1 MKIGLVIKE
10 LMLKQNIEVAD
21 LAKRLG
27 KTKQA
32 VYDMLD
38 KEDVNTSLLREL
50 AAIFNV
56 PITIFFDNS
65 VNNNQSNI
73 FLPSTFR
80 EPPCSTNNLTQS
92 TFAYINVQTPN
103 KYSFHTLTG
112 DLCYFFFLSQ
122 PMICTSTMVMIM
134 VASTPIIMPV
144 KEPGLASLM
153 ALTVVNRPGRPA

>member
-65 VNNNQSNI
+65 VNNNQSN
-73 FLPSTFR
+73 TG
-80 EPPCSTNNLTQS
+80 NNSIVLGQNNNVDS
-92 TFAYINVQTPN
+92 LSLDCKEKLESALVEIKHLKEVIDAKDKLLQEKERLINVLMN
-103 KYSFHTLTG
+103 NN
-112 DLCYFFFLSQ
+112 DLKLWKLLELYLCWLVLS
-122 PMICTSTMVMIM
+122 SW
-134 VASTPIIMPV
+134 
-144 KEPGLASLM
+144 
-153 ALTVVNRPGRPA
+153 

>member
-38 KEDVNTSLLREL
+38 KEDFNTSLLREL

-65 VNNNQSNI
+65 VNNNQSN
-73 FLPSTFR
+73 TG
-80 EPPCSTNNLTQS
+80 NNNIVLGQNNNVDS
-92 TFAYINVQTPN
+92 LNLDYKEKLESALIEIKHLKEVIDAKDKLLQEKERLINVLMDN
-103 KYSFHTLTG
+103 K
-112 DLCYFFFLSQ
+112 
-122 PMICTSTMVMIM
+122 
-134 VASTPIIMPV
+134 
-144 KEPGLASLM
+144 
-153 ALTVVNRPGRPA
+153 

>member
-10 LMLKQNIEVAD
+10 LMLKRNIEVAD

-65 VNNNQSNI
+65 VNNNQSN
-73 FLPSTFR
+73 TG
-80 EPPCSTNNLTQS
+80 NNNIVLGQNNNVDS
-92 TFAYINVQTPN
+92 LNLDYKEKLESALIEIKHLKEVIDAKDKLLQEKERLINVLMDN
-103 KYSFHTLTG
+103 K
-112 DLCYFFFLSQ
+112 
-122 PMICTSTMVMIM
+122 
-134 VASTPIIMPV
+134 
-144 KEPGLASLM
+144 
-153 ALTVVNRPGRPA
+153 

>member
-65 VNNNQSNI
+65 VNNNQSN
-73 FLPSTFR
+73 TG
-80 EPPCSTNNLTQS
+80 NNSIVLGQNNNVDS
-92 TFAYINVQTPN
+92 LSLDCEEKLESALVEIKHLKEVIDAKDKLLQEKERLINVLMN
-103 KYSFHTLTG
+103 K
-112 DLCYFFFLSQ
+112 
-122 PMICTSTMVMIM
+122 
-134 VASTPIIMPV
+134 
-144 KEPGLASLM
+144 
-153 ALTVVNRPGRPA
+153 

>member
-65 VNNNQSNI
+65 VNNNQSN
-73 FLPSTFR
+73 TG
-80 EPPCSTNNLTQS
+80 NNSIVLGQNNNMDS
-92 TFAYINVQTPN
+92 LNLDYKEKLESALVEIKHLKEVIDAKDKLLQEKERLINVLMGN
-103 KYSFHTLTG
+103 K
-112 DLCYFFFLSQ
+112 
-122 PMICTSTMVMIM
+122 
-134 VASTPIIMPV
+134 
-144 KEPGLASLM
+144 
-153 ALTVVNRPGRPA
+153 

>member
-32 VYDMLD
+32 VYDILD

-65 VNNNQSNI
+65 VNNNQSN
-73 FLPSTFR
+73 TG
-80 EPPCSTNNLTQS
+80 NNSIVLGQNNNVDS
-92 TFAYINVQTPN
+92 LNLDYKEKLESALVEIKHLKEVIDAKDKLLQEKERLINVLMN
-103 KYSFHTLTG
+103 K
-112 DLCYFFFLSQ
+112 
-122 PMICTSTMVMIM
+122 
-134 VASTPIIMPV
+134 
-144 KEPGLASLM
+144 
-153 ALTVVNRPGRPA
+153 

>member
-38 KEDVNTSLLREL
+38 KKDVNTSLLREL

-65 VNNNQSNI
+65 VNNNQSN
-73 FLPSTFR
+73 TG
-80 EPPCSTNNLTQS
+80 NNSIVLGQNNNVDS
-92 TFAYINVQTPN
+92 LNLDYKEKLESALVEIKHLKEVIDAKDKLLQEKERLINVLMN
-103 KYSFHTLTG
+103 K
-112 DLCYFFFLSQ
+112 
-122 PMICTSTMVMIM
+122 
-134 VASTPIIMPV
+134 
-144 KEPGLASLM
+144 
-153 ALTVVNRPGRPA
+153 

>member
-65 VNNNQSNI
+65 VNNNQSN
-73 FLPSTFR
+73 TG
-80 EPPCSTNNLTQS
+80 NNSIVLGQNNNVDS
-92 TFAYINVQTPN
+92 LNLDYKEKLESALVEIKHLKEVIDAKDKLLQEKERLINVLMN
-103 KYSFHTLTG
+103 K
-112 DLCYFFFLSQ
+112 
-122 PMICTSTMVMIM
+122 
-134 VASTPIIMPV
+134 
-144 KEPGLASLM
+144 
-153 ALTVVNRPGRPA
+153 

>member
-32 VYDMLD
+32 VYDILD

-65 VNNNQSNI
+65 VNNNQSN
-73 FLPSTFR
+73 TG
-80 EPPCSTNNLTQS
+80 NNSIVLGQNNNVDS
-92 TFAYINVQTPN
+92 LNLDCKEKLENALVEIKHLKEVIDAKDKLLQEKERLINVLMN
-103 KYSFHTLTG
+103 K
-112 DLCYFFFLSQ
+112 
-122 PMICTSTMVMIM
+122 
-134 VASTPIIMPV
+134 
-144 KEPGLASLM
+144 
-153 ALTVVNRPGRPA
+153 

>member
-65 VNNNQSNI
+65 VNNNQSN
-73 FLPSTFR
+73 TG
-80 EPPCSTNNLTQS
+80 NNSIVLGQNKNVDS
-92 TFAYINVQTPN
+92 LNLDCKEKLESALVEIKHLKEVIDAKDKLLQEKERLINVLMGN
-103 KYSFHTLTG
+103 K
-112 DLCYFFFLSQ
+112 
-122 PMICTSTMVMIM
+122 
-134 VASTPIIMPV
+134 
-144 KEPGLASLM
+144 
-153 ALTVVNRPGRPA
+153 

>member
-65 VNNNQSNI
+65 VNNNQSN
-73 FLPSTFR
+73 TG
-80 EPPCSTNNLTQS
+80 NNSIVLGQNNNVDS
-92 TFAYINVQTPN
+92 LNLDCKEKLESALAEIKHLKEVIDAKDKLLQEKERLINVLMN
-103 KYSFHTLTG
+103 K
-112 DLCYFFFLSQ
+112 
-122 PMICTSTMVMIM
+122 
-134 VASTPIIMPV
+134 
-144 KEPGLASLM
+144 
-153 ALTVVNRPGRPA
+153 

>member
-56 PITIFFDNS
+56 TITIFFDNS
-65 VNNNQSNI
+65 VNNNQSN
-73 FLPSTFR
+73 TG
-80 EPPCSTNNLTQS
+80 NNNIVLGQNNNVES
-92 TFAYINVQTPN
+92 LNLDYKEKLESALIEIKHLKEVIDAKDKLLQEKERLINVLMDN
-103 KYSFHTLTG
+103 K
-112 DLCYFFFLSQ
+112 
-122 PMICTSTMVMIM
+122 
-134 VASTPIIMPV
+134 
-144 KEPGLASLM
+144 
-153 ALTVVNRPGRPA
+153 

>member
-10 LMLKQNIEVAD
+10 LMLKQNIEVAV

-65 VNNNQSNI
+65 VNNNQSN
-73 FLPSTFR
+73 TG
-80 EPPCSTNNLTQS
+80 NNSIVLGQNNNVDS
-92 TFAYINVQTPN
+92 LNLDYKEKLESALVEIKHLKEVIDAKDKLLQEKERLINVLMN
-103 KYSFHTLTG
+103 K
-112 DLCYFFFLSQ
+112 
-122 PMICTSTMVMIM
+122 
-134 VASTPIIMPV
+134 
-144 KEPGLASLM
+144 
-153 ALTVVNRPGRPA
+153 

>member
-65 VNNNQSNI
+65 VNNNQSN
-73 FLPSTFR
+73 TG
-80 EPPCSTNNLTQS
+80 NNSIVLGQNNNVDS
-92 TFAYINVQTPN
+92 LNLDYKGKLESALVEIKHLKEVIDAKDKLLQEKERLINVLMN
-103 KYSFHTLTG
+103 K
-112 DLCYFFFLSQ
+112 
-122 PMICTSTMVMIM
+122 
-134 VASTPIIMPV
+134 
-144 KEPGLASLM
+144 
-153 ALTVVNRPGRPA
+153 

>member
-27 KTKQA
+27 KTKKA

-65 VNNNQSNI
+65 VNNNQSN
-73 FLPSTFR
+73 TG
-80 EPPCSTNNLTQS
+80 NNSIVLGQNNNVDS
-92 TFAYINVQTPN
+92 LNLDYKEKLESALVEIKHLKEVIDAKDKLLQEKERLINVLMN
-103 KYSFHTLTG
+103 K
-112 DLCYFFFLSQ
+112 
-122 PMICTSTMVMIM
+122 
-134 VASTPIIMPV
+134 
-144 KEPGLASLM
+144 
-153 ALTVVNRPGRPA
+153 

>member
-65 VNNNQSNI
+65 VNNNQSN
-73 FLPSTFR
+73 TG
-80 EPPCSTNNLTQS
+80 NNSIVLGQNNNVDS
-92 TFAYINVQTPN
+92 LNLDCKEKLESALVEIKHLKEVIDAKDKLYQDKERLINVLMN
-103 KYSFHTLTG
+103 K
-112 DLCYFFFLSQ
+112 
-122 PMICTSTMVMIM
+122 
-134 VASTPIIMPV
+134 
-144 KEPGLASLM
+144 
-153 ALTVVNRPGRPA
+153 

>member
-65 VNNNQSNI
+65 VNDNQSN
-73 FLPSTFR
+73 TG
-80 EPPCSTNNLTQS
+80 NNSIVLGQNNNVDS
-92 TFAYINVQTPN
+92 LNLDYKEKLESALVEIKHLKEVIDAKDKLLQEKERLINVLMN
-103 KYSFHTLTG
+103 K
-112 DLCYFFFLSQ
+112 
-122 PMICTSTMVMIM
+122 
-134 VASTPIIMPV
+134 
-144 KEPGLASLM
+144 
-153 ALTVVNRPGRPA
+153 

>member
-65 VNNNQSNI
+65 VNNNQSNTGNNSI
-73 FLPSTFR
+73 VLGQNNNVDSLNLGYKEKLESTLVEIKHLKEVIDAKDKLLQEKER
-80 EPPCSTNNLTQS
+80 L
-92 TFAYINVQTPN
+92 INVLMN
-103 KYSFHTLTG
+103 K
-112 DLCYFFFLSQ
+112 
-122 PMICTSTMVMIM
+122 
-134 VASTPIIMPV
+134 
-144 KEPGLASLM
+144 
-153 ALTVVNRPGRPA
+153 

>member
-38 KEDVNTSLLREL
+38 KEDVNTSLLRDL

-65 VNNNQSNI
+65 VNNNQSN
-73 FLPSTFR
+73 TG
-80 EPPCSTNNLTQS
+80 NNSIVLGQNNNVDS
-92 TFAYINVQTPN
+92 LNLDYKEKLESALVEIKHLKEVIDAKDKLLQEKERLINVLMN
-103 KYSFHTLTG
+103 K
-112 DLCYFFFLSQ
+112 
-122 PMICTSTMVMIM
+122 
-134 VASTPIIMPV
+134 
-144 KEPGLASLM
+144 
-153 ALTVVNRPGRPA
+153 

>member
-65 VNNNQSNI
+65 VNNNQSNTGNNSI
-73 FLPSTFR
+73 VLGQNNNVDFLNLDYKEKLESTLVEIKHLKEVIDAKDKLLQEKER
-80 EPPCSTNNLTQS
+80 L
-92 TFAYINVQTPN
+92 INVLMN
-103 KYSFHTLTG
+103 K
-112 DLCYFFFLSQ
+112 
-122 PMICTSTMVMIM
+122 
-134 VASTPIIMPV
+134 
-144 KEPGLASLM
+144 
-153 ALTVVNRPGRPA
+153 

>member
-56 PITIFFDNS
+56 PITIFFDDS
-65 VNNNQSNI
+65 VNNNQSN
-73 FLPSTFR
+73 TG
-80 EPPCSTNNLTQS
+80 NNSIVLGQNNNVDS
-92 TFAYINVQTPN
+92 LNLDYKEKLESALVEIKHLKEVIDAKDKLLQEKERLINVLMN
-103 KYSFHTLTG
+103 K
-112 DLCYFFFLSQ
+112 
-122 PMICTSTMVMIM
+122 
-134 VASTPIIMPV
+134 
-144 KEPGLASLM
+144 
-153 ALTVVNRPGRPA
+153 

>member
-65 VNNNQSNI
+65 VNNNQSN
-73 FLPSTFR
+73 TG
-80 EPPCSTNNLTQS
+80 NNSIVLGQNNNVDS
-92 TFAYINVQTPN
+92 LNLDYKEKLEGALVEIKHLKEVIDAKDKLLQEKERLINVLMN
-103 KYSFHTLTG
+103 K
-112 DLCYFFFLSQ
+112 
-122 PMICTSTMVMIM
+122 
-134 VASTPIIMPV
+134 
-144 KEPGLASLM
+144 
-153 ALTVVNRPGRPA
+153 

>member
-65 VNNNQSNI
+65 VNNNQSN
-73 FLPSTFR
+73 TG
-80 EPPCSTNNLTQS
+80 NNSIVLGQNNNVDS
-92 TFAYINVQTPN
+92 LNLDCKEKLESVLVEIKHLKEVIDAKDKLLQEKERLINVLMN
-103 KYSFHTLTG
+103 K
-112 DLCYFFFLSQ
+112 
-122 PMICTSTMVMIM
+122 
-134 VASTPIIMPV
+134 
-144 KEPGLASLM
+144 
-153 ALTVVNRPGRPA
+153 

>member
-65 VNNNQSNI
+65 VNNNQSN
-73 FLPSTFR
+73 TG
-80 EPPCSTNNLTQS
+80 NNSIVLGQNNNVDS
-92 TFAYINVQTPN
+92 LNLDYKEKLESALVEIKHLKEVIEAKDKLLQEKERLINVLMN
-103 KYSFHTLTG
+103 K
-112 DLCYFFFLSQ
+112 
-122 PMICTSTMVMIM
+122 
-134 VASTPIIMPV
+134 
-144 KEPGLASLM
+144 
-153 ALTVVNRPGRPA
+153 

>member
-65 VNNNQSNI
+65 VNNNQSNTGNNSI
-73 FLPSTFR
+73 VLGQNNNVDSLNLDYKEKLESTLVEIKHLKEVIDAKDKLLQEKER
-80 EPPCSTNNLTQS
+80 L
-92 TFAYINVQTPN
+92 INVLMN
-103 KYSFHTLTG
+103 K
-112 DLCYFFFLSQ
+112 
-122 PMICTSTMVMIM
+122 
-134 VASTPIIMPV
+134 
-144 KEPGLASLM
+144 
-153 ALTVVNRPGRPA
+153 

>member
-65 VNNNQSNI
+65 VNNNQSN
-73 FLPSTFR
+73 TG
-80 EPPCSTNNLTQS
+80 NNSIVLGQNNNVDS
-92 TFAYINVQTPN
+92 LSLDCKEKLENALVEIKHLKEVIDAKDKLLQEKERLINVLMN
-103 KYSFHTLTG
+103 K
-112 DLCYFFFLSQ
+112 
-122 PMICTSTMVMIM
+122 
-134 VASTPIIMPV
+134 
-144 KEPGLASLM
+144 
-153 ALTVVNRPGRPA
+153 

>member
-65 VNNNQSNI
+65 VNNNQSN
-73 FLPSTFR
+73 TG
-80 EPPCSTNNLTQS
+80 NNSIVLGQNNNVDS
-92 TFAYINVQTPN
+92 LSLDCKEKLESALAEIKHLKEVIDAKDKLLQEKERLINVLMGN
-103 KYSFHTLTG
+103 K
-112 DLCYFFFLSQ
+112 
-122 PMICTSTMVMIM
+122 
-134 VASTPIIMPV
+134 
-144 KEPGLASLM
+144 
-153 ALTVVNRPGRPA
+153 

>member
-65 VNNNQSNI
+65 VNNNQS
-73 FLPSTFR
+73 STG
-80 EPPCSTNNLTQS
+80 NNSIVLGQNNNVDS
-92 TFAYINVQTPN
+92 LNLDYKEKLESALVEIKHLKEVIDAKDKLLQEKERLINVLMN
-103 KYSFHTLTG
+103 K
-112 DLCYFFFLSQ
+112 
-122 PMICTSTMVMIM
+122 
-134 VASTPIIMPV
+134 
-144 KEPGLASLM
+144 
-153 ALTVVNRPGRPA
+153 

>member
-65 VNNNQSNI
+65 VNNNQSN
-73 FLPSTFR
+73 TG
-80 EPPCSTNNLTQS
+80 NNSIVLGQNNNVDS
-92 TFAYINVQTPN
+92 LNLDCKEKLESALFEIKHCKEVIDAKDKLLQEKERLINVLMN
-103 KYSFHTLTG
+103 K
-112 DLCYFFFLSQ
+112 
-122 PMICTSTMVMIM
+122 
-134 VASTPIIMPV
+134 
-144 KEPGLASLM
+144 
-153 ALTVVNRPGRPA
+153 

>member
-1 MKIGLVIKE
+1 MKIGLVIRE

-65 VNNNQSNI
+65 VNNNQSN
-73 FLPSTFR
+73 TG
-80 EPPCSTNNLTQS
+80 NNSIVLGQNNNVDS
-92 TFAYINVQTPN
+92 LSLDCKEKLESALVEIKHLKEVIDAKDKLLQEKERLINVLMN
-103 KYSFHTLTG
+103 K
-112 DLCYFFFLSQ
+112 
-122 PMICTSTMVMIM
+122 
-134 VASTPIIMPV
+134 
-144 KEPGLASLM
+144 
-153 ALTVVNRPGRPA
+153 

>member
-65 VNNNQSNI
+65 VNNNQSN
-73 FLPSTFR
+73 TG
-80 EPPCSTNNLTQS
+80 NNSIVLGQNNNVDS
-92 TFAYINVQTPN
+92 LNLDYKEKLESALVEIKHLKEVIDAKDKLLQEKERLINVLIN
-103 KYSFHTLTG
+103 K
-112 DLCYFFFLSQ
+112 
-122 PMICTSTMVMIM
+122 
-134 VASTPIIMPV
+134 
-144 KEPGLASLM
+144 
-153 ALTVVNRPGRPA
+153 

>member
-65 VNNNQSNI
+65 VNNNQSN
-73 FLPSTFR
+73 TG
-80 EPPCSTNNLTQS
+80 NNSIVLGQNNNVDS
-92 TFAYINVQTPN
+92 LNLDCKEKLESALVEIKHLKEVIDARDKLLQEKERLINVLMN
-103 KYSFHTLTG
+103 K
-112 DLCYFFFLSQ
+112 
-122 PMICTSTMVMIM
+122 
-134 VASTPIIMPV
+134 
-144 KEPGLASLM
+144 
-153 ALTVVNRPGRPA
+153 

>member
-65 VNNNQSNI
+65 VNNNQSN
-73 FLPSTFR
+73 TG
-80 EPPCSTNNLTQS
+80 NNSIVLGQNNNVDS
-92 TFAYINVQTPN
+92 LNLDCKEKLESALVEIKHLKEVIDAKDKLLQEKERLINVLMN
-103 KYSFHTLTG
+103 K
-112 DLCYFFFLSQ
+112 
-122 PMICTSTMVMIM
+122 
-134 VASTPIIMPV
+134 
-144 KEPGLASLM
+144 
-153 ALTVVNRPGRPA
+153 

>member
-65 VNNNQSNI
+65 VNNNQSN
-73 FLPSTFR
+73 TG
-80 EPPCSTNNLTQS
+80 NNSIVLGQNNNVDS
-92 TFAYINVQTPN
+92 LNLDYKEKLESALVEIRHLKEVIDAKDKLLQEKERLINVLMN
-103 KYSFHTLTG
+103 K
-112 DLCYFFFLSQ
+112 
-122 PMICTSTMVMIM
+122 
-134 VASTPIIMPV
+134 
-144 KEPGLASLM
+144 
-153 ALTVVNRPGRPA
+153 